1 MMGVFGAIIRACG
14 SMLRSFGWKHLLL
27 VIAAHFSISYFSL
40 LAIGEKHLFAPF
52 IYWYAT
58 TTTTIGYGDL
68 FPQTQM
74 GRWFVAIWVMYGGV
88 ALIGASLGK
97 LTTTIIDIWRA
108 SMKGLSNYKHLK
120 DHTVV
125 VGYNKEHTDQVI
137 KLLLMDTTSNDAQIV
152 LVDDSL
158 EENPYHHLGVGFVK
172 GDKITS
178 VELDRA
184 NIGLA
189 ERILISSRSDAETL
203 ALVMLVKTVE
213 PKGHLVA
220 QFDSSQYSILAQK
233 YVQGI
238 ECTTNLSSE
247 MIVRASQDP
256 GTTEIINEL
265 LSLGEGPTQYC
276 QKINRKLL
284 MPFSELQHRMKSRC
298 DITVIAW
305 RPKGQ
310 DKPIVNPTAEMLLVE
325 GEVYY
330 IANKRLSEKDFTA
343 MFTD

>member
-1 MMGVFGAIIRACG
+1 MTGIFGAIFRACG
-14 SMLRSFGWKHLLL
+14 NMLRSFGWKHLLV
-27 VIAAHFSISYFSL
+27 VIGAHFSVSYIVL
-40 LAIGEKHLFAPF
+40 WMIGEKHLFAPF

-68 FPQTQM
+68 FPQTQP
-74 GRWFVAIWVMYGGV
+74 GRYFVAFWVMYGGV
-88 ALIGASLGK
+88 ALIGATLGK

-108 SMKGLSNYKHLK
+108 SMKGLSSYKHLK

-125 VGYNKEHTDQVI
+125 VGYNKERTDQVI
-137 KLLLMDTTSNDAQIV
+137 KLLLMDTTSNDSQIV
-152 LVDDSL
+152 LVDDVL

-172 GDKITS
+172 GDKITEA
-178 VELDRA
+178 ELARA
-184 NIGLA
+184 GIWQT
-189 ERILISSRSDAETL
+189 ERVLISSRSDAETL
-203 ALVMLVKTVE
+203 ALALKVKSIDA
-213 PKGHLVA
+213 KGHLVA
-220 QFDSSQYSILAQK
+220 QFDSTQYSTLAQK
-233 YVQGI
+233 YVEGI

-276 QKINRKLL
+276 LKINRKLL
-284 MPFSELQHRMKSRC
+284 TPFGEFQRRMKQRC
-298 DITVIAW
+298 DITIIAW

-310 DKPIVNPTAEMLLVE
+310 AKPIINPTAELLLVE

>member
-1 MMGVFGAIIRACG
+1 MAVVGIHFFVSYMALW
-14 SMLRSFGWKHLLL
+14 ML
-27 VIAAHFSISYFSL
+27 
-40 LAIGEKHLFAPF
+40 GEKHLFSPF

-58 TTTTIGYGDL
+58 TTTSTGYGDL
-68 FPQTQM
+68 FPQTQA
-74 GRWFVAIWVMYGGV
+74 GRYFTAFWVMYGG
-88 ALIGASLGK
+88 IGLVGAAIGK
-97 LTTTIIDIWRA
+97 LTTTIIDVWRA
-108 SMKGLSNYKHLK
+108 SMKGQSNYKHLK

-125 VGYNKEHTDQVI
+125 VGYNKDRTDQVI

-152 LVDDSL
+152 LVDDAL
-158 EENPYHHLGVGFVK
+158 EENPYHHLNVGFVK

-189 ERILISSRSDAETL
+189 ERVLVSSRSDAETL
-203 ALVMLVKTVE
+203 ALVMQVKSVE

-284 MPFSELQHRMKSRC
+284 MPFSEMQRRMKDRC

-310 DKPIVNPTAEMLLVE
+310 AKPIVNPTAELLLVE

-330 IANKRLSEKDFTA
+330 IASKRLSEKDFLS